1 MLLSLSIINEEKIS
15 NHVILVIAVAV
26 DVSTRLAYNKMP
38 DDLLLG

>member
-26 DVSTRLAYNKMP
+26 DVSNRLTSEKMP
-38 DDLLLG
+38 DDLFLG